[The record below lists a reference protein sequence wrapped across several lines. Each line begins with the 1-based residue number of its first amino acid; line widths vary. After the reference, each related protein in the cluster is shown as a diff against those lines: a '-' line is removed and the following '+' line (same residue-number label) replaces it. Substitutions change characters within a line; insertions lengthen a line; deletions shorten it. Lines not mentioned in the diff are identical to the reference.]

1 MSSQRRWLL
10 AWFAWLTA
18 LQVGRAELYTALV
31 DMEELLETEAVL
43 IDTLH
48 GFISAQEQRL
58 ATLRRYV
65 LCVFVYLVCIVDIYI
80 YICENGRAELLLFV
94 CVRVYTRMWRC
105 IVGMR
110 ACSCRKSILL
120 FRILP
125 ACVNEELFYI
135 YTVFCQARIY

>member
-10 AWFAWLTA
+10 AWLAWLTA

-58 ATLRRYV
+58 ATLRR
-65 LCVFVYLVCIVDIYI
+65 
-80 YICENGRAELLLFV
+80 
-94 CVRVYTRMWRC
+94 
-105 IVGMR
+105 
-110 ACSCRKSILL
+110 
-120 FRILP
+120 
-125 ACVNEELFYI
+125 
-135 YTVFCQARIY
+135 